1 MCIPLK
7 IVRTFAR
14 DYMVRFK
21 YMSITSADGKKPIPK
36 GNDAVRF
43 LFLWM
48 VMAMFSASLFSCR
61 EDLDKSQLEV
71 YEGPYRIS
79 HNIELLHSDS
89 ALVRT
94 KLMAAKQ
101 LEYLNQD
108 TEFPEGIVIHFFEK
122 DGTLSTT
129 IRADRGYFDRKNNLY
144 RGEGDV
150 QVENLQKEQ
159 KLSSEELFWDPGKKK
174 IYTEKF
180 VVVEEPD
187 RTIKGTGMEADE
199 GFNEYT
205 FTKVTGIIDNAL

>member
-1 MCIPLK
+1 
-7 IVRTFAR
+7 
-14 DYMVRFK
+14 
-21 YMSITSADGKKPIPK
+21 MSKMSAGSNKQFCSIKDSI
-36 GNDAVRF
+36 RF
-43 LFLWM
+43 LCIFLG
-48 VMAMFSASLFSCR
+48 MALLAGLLFSCR
-61 EDLDKSQLEV
+61 EDLDKSQLEN

-108 TEFPEGIVIHFFEK
+108 TEFPEGILIHFFEK

-129 IRADRGYFDRKNNLY
+129 IRADRGYYDRKNNLY

-150 QVENLQKEQ
+150 QVENLQKDQ
-159 KLSSEELFWDPGKKK
+159 KLSSEELFWDPGKEK

-180 VVVEEPD
+180 VTVEEPD
-187 RTIKGTGMEADE
+187 RIIKGTGMEADE

-205 FTKVTGIIDNAL
+205 FTKVTGTIDNAL

>member
-1 MCIPLK
+1 MGAI
-7 IVRTFAR
+7 
-14 DYMVRFK
+14 
-21 YMSITSADGKKPIPK
+21 
-36 GNDAVRF
+36 RF
-43 LFLWM
+43 LCTWM
-48 VMAMFSASLFSCR
+48 GAVLLLGSLFSCR
-61 EDLDKSQLEV
+61 EDLDKSQLKN

-108 TEFPEGIVIHFFEK
+108 TEFPEGIVIHFFDKE
-122 DGTLSTT
+122 GTLSTT
-129 IRADRGYFDRKNNLY
+129 IRADRGYYDRKNNLY

-159 KLSSEELFWDPGKKK
+159 KLSSEELFWDPGKEK

-180 VVVEEPD
+180 VTVEEPD
-187 RTIKGTGMEADE
+187 RIIKGTGMEADE

-205 FTKVTGIIDNAL
+205 FNKVTGVINNAL

>member
-1 MCIPLK
+1 MNYK
-7 IVRTFAR
+7 
-14 DYMVRFK
+14 RFK
-21 YMSITSADGKKPIPK
+21 INRWGIVGLSEMDRYVVFPK
-36 GNDAVRF
+36 TWMWGIL
-43 LFLWM
+43 LFG
-48 VMAMFSASLFSCR
+48 VLFSCR
-61 EDLDKSQLEV
+61 EDVDKSQLEN

-79 HNIELLHSDS
+79 HEIELLHSDS

-101 LEYLNQD
+101 LEYLNRD
-108 TEFPEGIVIHFFEK
+108 TEFPEGIVIHFFDR

-129 IRADRGYFDRKNNLY
+129 IRADRGYYDRKNNLY

-150 QVENLQKEQ
+150 QVENLKKEQ

-180 VVVEEPD
+180 VTVEEPD
-187 RTIKGTGMEADE
+187 QIIKGTGMEADE

-205 FTKVTGIIDNAL
+205 FTNVSGEIENAL